1 MKQKFRIELPILV
14 VISTFVGL
22 TWFGVLWSSEKA
34 KQIEI
39 ERAYDSSQQL
49 SKVFAEQ
56 VARTI
61 DSVETLID
69 HAAFEILEH
78 GTSDQLKAMADFG
91 VLSLSPVLQITFVSP
106 EGITISTDRGPDPS
120 RTDLRDREHIRV
132 HLDSKINGVYIGA
145 PVLGRVSKKWSI
157 QITRKV
163 VDREKNFVGILV
175 ASVDPFYFQRFWKDT
190 IRPGQLVTLLRSDGA
205 ILTRSYNLEK
215 ILEQRPRR
223 TDLLAAF
230 AGRNSGRLVAES
242 AEGVERLGYFTNVPG
257 WPLVVISGRE
267 VNEISALYH
276 QQQKTLYVI
285 GTALTIVLLIL
296 GGWLIFFAWR
306 LREEERIARGAE
318 RAARQSEQMAL
329 AAEQTKSA
337 FLAAMSHEIRTP
349 LNAVVGFLELLEKTE
364 LTSEQTNYIRTMQTS
379 AITLRNIVS
388 DVLDF
393 SKLEAGICEI
403 ESGPFNLHQCLDEL
417 GKVTSVLIDDKPIVV
432 RVLRGGEVPES
443 VMIDGPRLNQS
454 LMNVCAN
461 AAKFTEG
468 GEIVISFSVIESENS
483 ERLEIKVSDTG
494 PGISSNVRPKLFT
507 PFEQGQVSGALRAA
521 GTGLGLYITK
531 SLVEA
536 MGGSIAVESEPGKGS
551 TFYIQVPFERLTGA
565 KENQSDY
572 AEGQP
577 LDPLRILIAD
587 DSRSSR
593 TLLRILLNKKGHSVI
608 EAEDGAQALELMESQ
623 VFDLVFLDM
632 QMPKLGGLDVA
643 RRLLRAE
650 RAESGPIIV
659 ALTAQAQE
667 EDKKAAAEAGIKF
680 YITKPFYEA
689 ELDKVLSLAGKG
701 KVSS

>member
-1 MKQKFRIELPILV
+1 
-14 VISTFVGL
+14 
-22 TWFGVLWSSEKA
+22 
-34 KQIEI
+34 
-39 ERAYDSSQQL
+39 
-49 SKVFAEQ
+49 
-56 VARTI
+56 
-61 DSVETLID
+61 
-69 HAAFEILEH
+69 
-78 GTSDQLKAMADFG
+78 
-91 VLSLSPVLQITFVSP
+91 
-106 EGITISTDRGPDPS
+106 
-120 RTDLRDREHIRV
+120 
-132 HLDSKINGVYIGA
+132 
-145 PVLGRVSKKWSI
+145 
-157 QITRKV
+157 
-163 VDREKNFVGILV
+163 
-175 ASVDPFYFQRFWKDT
+175 
-190 IRPGQLVTLLRSDGA
+190 
-205 ILTRSYNLEK
+205 
-215 ILEQRPRR
+215 
-223 TDLLAAF
+223 
-230 AGRNSGRLVAES
+230 
-242 AEGVERLGYFTNVPG
+242 
-257 WPLVVISGRE
+257 
-267 VNEISALYH
+267 
-276 QQQKTLYVI
+276 
-285 GTALTIVLLIL
+285 
-296 GGWLIFFAWR
+296 
-306 LREEERIARGAE
+306 
-318 RAARQSEQMAL
+318 
-329 AAEQTKSA
+329 
-337 FLAAMSHEIRTP
+337 
-349 LNAVVGFLELLEKTE
+349 
-364 LTSEQTNYIRTMQTS
+364 
-379 AITLRNIVS
+379 
-388 DVLDF
+388 
-393 SKLEAGICEI
+393 
-403 ESGPFNLHQCLDEL
+403 
-417 GKVTSVLIDDKPIVV
+417 
-432 RVLRGGEVPES
+432 
-443 VMIDGPRLNQS
+443 MIDGPRLNQS